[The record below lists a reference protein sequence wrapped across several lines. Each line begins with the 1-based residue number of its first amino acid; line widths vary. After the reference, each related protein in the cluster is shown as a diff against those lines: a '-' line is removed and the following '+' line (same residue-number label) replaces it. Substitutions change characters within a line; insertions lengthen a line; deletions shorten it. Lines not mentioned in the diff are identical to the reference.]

1 MVKVLIT
8 QSRVGPNVSYKA
20 GQEAL
25 LSPEKAAWAE
35 EHGWAKILET
45 TPRKIAPPPTSKVVE
60 PTPERLTKV
69 SAAAILARF
78 AGDPKALRAFAKENN
93 IKVAGRLKDA
103 EAIAKIIAENL

>member
-25 LSPEKAAWAE
+25 LSPEKAAWAV

-45 TPRKIAPPPTSKVVE
+45 TPRKIAPPTSKAVE
-60 PTPERLTKV
+60 PTPERLAKV
-69 SAAAILARF
+69 SAAALLARF
-78 AGDPKALRAFAKENN
+78 GSDTKALRAFAKENN
-93 IKVAGRLKDA
+93 IKIAGRLNDA
-103 EAIAKIIAENL
+103 AAIAKIIAENL